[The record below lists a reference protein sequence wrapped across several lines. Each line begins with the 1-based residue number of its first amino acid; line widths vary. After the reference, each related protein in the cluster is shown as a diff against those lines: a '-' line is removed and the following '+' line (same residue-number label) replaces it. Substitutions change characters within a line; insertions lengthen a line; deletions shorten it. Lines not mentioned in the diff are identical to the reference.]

1 MEIAAVVLASFRW
14 SGESQSVEQPEF
26 ERVYGVVRVKG
37 GEGIIVYSCDCCI
50 SPVGGDK
57 C

>member
-1 MEIAAVVLASFRW
+1 M
-14 SGESQSVEQPEF
+14 EQPQF
-26 ERVYGVVRVKG
+26 ERVYGVGRVKG